1 MRDERAPAITYPSCY
16 DPDLQCPCTI
26 RLDTQIYRCT
36 RVAHDSGIHDAG
48 CKHSDG
54 FLVRW

>member
-1 MRDERAPAITYPSCY
+1 MRDERTPAITYPQCY
-16 DPDLQCPCTI
+16 DLRLLCSHTICLDGRTYQCARI
-26 RLDTQIYRCT
+26 
-36 RVAHDSGIHDAG
+36 VHDSGIHDAG